1 MNIRARIKNSKYDM
15 DLAELKSILLDAVVR
30 CGYTEKED
38 IGKLVES
45 ELRNHENLS
54 VSSYDLQKLIT
65 FLVSSV
71 NAFEIITDVFD
82 NEEDVDTIF
91 VNSLTNV
98 IAEGKNGTRDLNLTI
113 ADGDK
118 FIEEILKNCNYTKK
132 ENGKI
137 IDAVS
142 PTGVRFHIILEP
154 LVQSAPVMV
163 IKKFRPQIANFQS
176 LIDNDFIID
185 KMADFLSLAIS
196 AHRNIIVKGLP
207 NSGKTT
213 LLNALVSKIRAD
225 QRVVLM
231 SDFDEIKLSRG
242 NMVRCGQSDI
252 STTELMQLLPQRVV
266 LDGCRDLDFVRE
278 LIKFDMTGVIVTTD
292 NIAADVR
299 DIPDAVTVVIRKLS
313 DGTRKI
319 VSVSEEQ
326 EELFRFDADYV
337 EDGKVIGKFETLRDV
352 PMYDANND
360 DYELEE
366 LASLSEH
373 LTNK

>member
-1 MNIRARIKNSKYDM
+1 MNIRARIKNSKYEM
-15 DLAELKSILLDAVVR
+15 DLTELKSVLLEQVAR

-38 IGKLVES
+38 IGKLVEM

-54 VSSYDLQKLIT
+54 LSSFDLQKLIT

-91 VNSLTNV
+91 VNSLTNIV
-98 IAEGKNGTRDLNLTI
+98 AESKNGIRDLNLTI

-118 FIEEILKNCNYTKK
+118 FVEEILKNCTYTK
-132 ENGKI
+132 EANGKI

-142 PTGVRFHIILEP
+142 PTGVRFHIMLEP
-154 LVQSAPVMV
+154 LAQSAPVMV
-163 IKKFRPQIANFQS
+163 IKKFKPQIANFQS

-196 AHRNIIVKGLP
+196 AHRNIVIKGLP

-213 LLNALVSKIRAD
+213 LLNALVSKLRGD

-231 SDFDEIKLSRG
+231 SNFDEIKCPNS
-242 NMVRCGQSDI
+242 NMVRCRLNNI
-252 STTELMQLLPQRVV
+252 TTAELMRLLPHRVV
-266 LDGCRDLDFVRE
+266 LDGCSNLDFVRE

-292 NIAADVR
+292 NMAEDVR
-299 DIPDAVTVVIRKLS
+299 DIPDAVTVVLKKLS

-319 VSVSEEQ
+319 ISVAEEQ

-337 EDGKVIGKFETLRDV
+337 EDGKVIGRFETLRDI
-352 PMYDANND
+352 PLYEANND

-373 LTNK
+373 LAEK

>member
-1 MNIRARIKNSKYDM
+1 MNIRSRIKNNKYET
-15 DLAELKSILLDAVVR
+15 DLAELKSLLLMQVAR

-38 IGKLVES
+38 IGKLVEM

-71 NAFEIITDVFD
+71 NAFEMITDVFD
-82 NEEDVDTIF
+82 NEEDIDTIF

-98 IAEGKNGTRDLNLTI
+98 VAEGKNGTRDLNLTI

-118 FIEEILKNCNYTKK
+118 FVEEILKNCNYTK
-132 ENGKI
+132 EDNGRI

-142 PTGVRFHIILEP
+142 STGVRFHIIMEP
-154 LVQSAPVMV
+154 FAQSVPVMV
-163 IKKFRPQIANFQS
+163 VKKFKPQIANFQS

-196 AHRNIIVKGLP
+196 AHKNIIIKGVP

-213 LLNALVSKIRAD
+213 LLNALVSKIRGD
-225 QRVVLM
+225 QRVVLC
-231 SDFDEIKLSRG
+231 SNFDEIRFPHS
-242 NMVRCGQSDI
+242 NMVRCRLNDI
-252 STTELMQLLPQRVV
+252 TTTELMRLLPQRVV
-266 LDGCRDLDFVRE
+266 LDGCQNLNFARE
-278 LIKFDMTGVIVTTD
+278 LIKSDISGVIVATD
-292 NIAADVR
+292 NIAEDVC
-299 DIPDAVTVVIRKLS
+299 DIPNSVMVVLKKLS

-319 VSVSEEQ
+319 ISVMEEQ

-337 EDGKVIGKFETLRDV
+337 EDGKVIGNFESFLDV
-352 PMYDANND
+352 PMYDGKDD

-366 LASLSEH
+366 LASISEQLSD
-373 LTNK
+373 K

>member
-1 MNIRARIKNSKYDM
+1 MNIRARIKNSKYEM
-15 DLAELKSILLDAVVR
+15 DLTELKSVLLEQVAR

-38 IGKLVES
+38 IGKLVEM

-54 VSSYDLQKLIT
+54 LSSFDLQKLIT

-91 VNSLTNV
+91 VNSLTNIV
-98 IAEGKNGTRDLNLTI
+98 AESKNGIRDLNLTI

-118 FIEEILKNCNYTKK
+118 FVEEILKNCTYTKE

-137 IDAVS
+137 INAVS
-142 PTGVRFHIILEP
+142 PTGVRFHIMLEP
-154 LVQSAPVMV
+154 LAQSAPVMV
-163 IKKFRPQIANFQS
+163 IKKFKPQIANFQS

-196 AHRNIIVKGLP
+196 AHRNIIIKGLP

-213 LLNALVSKIRAD
+213 LLNALVSKLRGD

-231 SDFDEIKLSRG
+231 SNFDEIKCPNS
-242 NMVRCGQSDI
+242 NMVRCRLNNI
-252 STTELMQLLPQRVV
+252 TTAELMRLLPHRVV
-266 LDGCRDLDFVRE
+266 LDGCSNLDFVRE

-292 NIAADVR
+292 NMAEDVR
-299 DIPDAVTVVIRKLS
+299 DIPDAVTVVLKKLS

-319 VSVSEEQ
+319 ISVAEEQ

-337 EDGKVIGKFETLRDV
+337 EDGKVIGRFETLRDI
-352 PMYDANND
+352 PLYDANND

-373 LTNK
+373 LAEK